1 MEPPIDAINS
11 NRRQTAPK
19 EEIQLSDLL
28 DLEITWVSQPEKFGT
43 SFSNGAPVQSIGSLN
58 LTGVNIE
65 NFFNKREKDSFNA
78 FEESAAPS
86 KQFVNNESIQ
96 GHENLNLFENLR
108 PSETVVPSTGGESHY
123 SDSGWGA
130 DFQSAASGTNH
141 ESTSYDPFANSTVDL
156 SAHMETVFGGPRKDS
171 VDRKERDMTGSASK
185 ANDWFE
191 DDLWSSSK
199 SGLTSQPEEFKMTA
213 NVKEEQLQM
222 GNVNSSSSTTID
234 WVRENQWQTSSDKAL
249 DKKNTSADNDLFDV
263 WNDFTG
269 TASAQNPA
277 NLIPSNDQA
286 SEINLFS
293 SSNHPEDT
301 NFGNFSQP
309 DLFSGNFSSSNG
321 STEGSKIHSGTS
333 AIDRY

>member
-1 MEPPIDAINS
+1 MEPPIDAITS
-11 NRRQTAPK
+11 NRGQTAPK
-19 EEIQLSDLL
+19 EEIRLSDLL
-28 DLEITWVSQPEKFGT
+28 DLEITWVSQSEKSGT
-43 SFSNGAPVQSIGSLN
+43 SFSNEAPVQSMGSLN

-108 PSETVVPSTGGESHY
+108 PSETTVPSTRGESHY

-141 ESTSYDPFANSTVDL
+141 ESTSYDPFANSVVDL
-156 SAHMETVFGGPRKDS
+156 SAHMETVFGGS
-171 VDRKERDMTGSASK
+171 RKERDMTGSASK

-213 NVKEEQLQM
+213 NVKEGQLQM
-222 GNVNSSSSTTID
+222 GNVNSFSSTTID
-234 WVRENQWQTSSDKAL
+234 WVRENQWQTSSDKDL
-249 DKKNTSADNDLFDV
+249 DKKNTSADNDLFDA
-263 WNDFTG
+263 WNDFTS
-269 TASAQNPA
+269 TASAQSPA
-277 NLIPSNDQA
+277 NLMPPNDQA

-309 DLFSGNFSSSNG
+309 DLFSGNLSSSNV